1 MNAHRLTLDILK
13 LIIEADN
20 EAEALHSLNMEAL
33 KLHRLVIGL
42 DQGSGVLDDWKY
54 LGGPSVNVENP
65 HDELR

>member
-20 EAEALHSLNMEAL
+20 EAEALHSLNMTAL

-42 DQGSGVLDDWKY
+42 DGVEGVMDSLIG
-54 LGGPSVNVENP
+54 GGPQVEITP
-65 HDELR
+65 DELR

>member
-20 EAEALHSLNMEAL
+20 EAEALHNLNMAAL

-42 DQGSGVLDDWKY
+42 DEVEGVLDS
-54 LGGPSVNVENP
+54 LIGGGPQVESTPN
-65 HDELR
+65 ELR